1 MARFALV
8 LIRHS
13 RRSFCHGRIAIPCP
27 TGKPVLF
34 AALVVLC
41 LYMSTCDTQNH
52 PSVKI
57 TRVPLAAEGGPVRFD
72 TIEGYVTGNEPG
84 QRIVIYARYGPWW
97 VQPLTEQPFTE
108 INSDLTWK
116 NSTHLG
122 TEYAALLVDSS
133 YHPPAILGSIP
144 PTGGGVAAIAVR
156 RGEPR
161 FWQTWWFVC
170 ASIALGALLV
180 FAYLRLWLM
189 GVKRQMSVR
198 YEERLAERAR
208 IARELHDS
216 LLQGLQGLMLRLQA
230 VRNLLPERPK
240 EAMQDLDVA
249 LDRGDEVIAEGR
261 RTVEDLRHAMIA
273 DNDIVQALTALCQ
286 ELANDNQHH
295 RSIASRVLVEG
306 KPRDLDPILRD
317 EIYRIAREALRN
329 AFHHSGAHNIEAEVT
344 YGDSQ
349 FLLRVRDDGHGIDPK
364 VFDHGGRRGHW
375 GLPGMRE
382 RAKEFGGDLKVWSE
396 SGAGTEVQLTIPA
409 SLVYAA
415 SPARQKLASLGVGIR
430 GTRDHQS

>member
-1 MARFALV
+1 MARFALS
-8 LIRHS
+8 LTRHAL
-13 RRSFCHGRIAIPCP
+13 RSFCRGRIAVPCP
-27 TGKPVLF
+27 PGKRLGF
-34 AALVVLC
+34 TALAMLC
-41 LYMSTCDTQNH
+41 CCATACDTQSR
-52 PSVKI
+52 PSVEI
-57 TRVPLAAEGGPVRFD
+57 TKVPPAAEGGPVRFD
-72 TIEGYVTGNEPG
+72 TIEGYVFGNEPG

-116 NSTHLG
+116 NTTHLG

-133 YHPPAILGSIP
+133 YHPAPILGSIP
-144 PTGGGVAAIAVR
+144 PIGGGVAAIAVR
-156 RGEPR
+156 RGEPH
-161 FWQTWWFVC
+161 FWQTWWFLC
-170 ASIALGALLV
+170 ASIALGLLLV
-180 FAYLRLWLM
+180 SAYVRLWLL
-189 GVKRQMSVR
+189 GVERQMSVR

-230 VRNLLPERPK
+230 VRNLLPDHPR

-261 RTVEDLRHAMIA
+261 RTVEDLRNATIA

-286 ELANDNQHH
+286 ELANDNAHH
-295 RSIASRVLVEG
+295 PSAASRVLVEG

-329 AFHHSGAHNIEAEVT
+329 AFHHSGAHKIEAEVD

-349 FLLRVRDDGHGIDPK
+349 FSLVVRDDGNGIDPK

-382 RAKEFGGDLKVWSE
+382 RAKEFGGHLKVWSE

-409 SLVYAA
+409 SVAYAA
-415 SPARQKLASLGVGIR
+415 SPARRKLASLGAGIR
-430 GTRDHQS
+430 GIHDHQS

>member
-1 MARFALV
+1 MARSALS

-13 RRSFCHGRIAIPCP
+13 PGSFRHGRIAILCP
-27 TGKPVLF
+27 TAKHLWF
-34 AALVVLC
+34 AALAMLC
-41 LYMSTCDTQNH
+41 CYATACDSQSR
-52 PSVKI
+52 PSVEI
-57 TRVPLAAEGGPVRFD
+57 TRVPPAAEGGPVRLG
-72 TIEGYVTGNEPG
+72 TIEGYVSGNQPG
-84 QRIVIYARYGPWW
+84 QRIVLYARYGPWW

-108 INSDLTWK
+108 INDDLTWK

-133 YHPPAILGSIP
+133 YHPAAVVGSIP
-144 PTGGGVAAIAVR
+144 APGGGVLAVAVR

-161 FWQTWWFVC
+161 FWQTWWFLC
-170 ASIALGALLV
+170 ACIAAGALLL
-180 FAYLRLWLM
+180 FAYLRLWLL

-230 VRNLLPERPK
+230 VRNLLPERPQ

-261 RTVEDLRHAMIA
+261 RTVEDLRHATIP

-286 ELANDNQHH
+286 ELANDNEQHP
-295 RSIASRVLVEG
+295 SAASRVLVEG
-306 KPRDLDPILRD
+306 KPRDLVPILRD

-329 AFHHSGAHNIEAEVT
+329 AFHHSGAHKIEAEVT

-349 FLLRVRDDGHGIDPK
+349 FLLRVRDDGNGIDPK
-364 VFDHGGRRGHW
+364 VFGHGSRRGHW

-382 RAKEFGGDLKVWSE
+382 RAKEFGGHLKVWSE

-409 SLVYAA
+409 SVAYAA
-415 SPARQKLASLGVGIR
+415 SPARRKLASLGAGLR
-430 GTRDHQS
+430 GTHDHQS

>member
-1 MARFALV
+1 MTRTALS

-13 RRSFCHGRIAIPCP
+13 LRSVCRSSIAIPRP
-27 TGKPVLF
+27 SSKSVWF
-34 AALVVLC
+34 AALAVLC
-41 LYMSTCDTQNH
+41 WYATACDTQTH
-52 PSVKI
+52 TVVEI
-57 TRVPLAAEGGPVRFD
+57 TRVPPAAEGGPVHLG
-72 TIEGYVTGNEPG
+72 TIEGYVSGKEPG

-97 VQPLTEQPFTE
+97 VQPLTKQPFTE

-133 YHPPAILGSIP
+133 YHPAEIMGSIP
-144 PTGGGVAAIAVR
+144 AIGGGVVAIAVR
-156 RGEPR
+156 RGEPH
-161 FWQTWWFVC
+161 FWQTWWFLC

-180 FAYLRLWLM
+180 FAYVRLWLM
-189 GVKRQMSVR
+189 GVKRQISVR

-230 VRNLLPERPK
+230 VRNLLPERPR

-249 LDRGDEVIAEGR
+249 LDRGDQVIAEGR
-261 RTVEDLRHAMIA
+261 RTVEDLRQATIS

-286 ELANDNQHH
+286 ELANVNQHH

-317 EIYRIAREALRN
+317 EVYRIAREALRN
-329 AFHHSGAHNIEAEVT
+329 AFNHSGANKIEAEVD

-349 FLLRVRDDGHGIDPK
+349 FSLLVRDDGTGIDPK
-364 VFDHGGRRGHW
+364 VFDHGARRGHW

-382 RAKEFGGDLKVWSE
+382 RAKEFGGHLKVLSE

-409 SLVYAA
+409 SVAYTA
-415 SPARQKLASLGVGIR
+415 SVTRRKFASLGTGTR
-430 GTRDHQS
+430 GTHDQS